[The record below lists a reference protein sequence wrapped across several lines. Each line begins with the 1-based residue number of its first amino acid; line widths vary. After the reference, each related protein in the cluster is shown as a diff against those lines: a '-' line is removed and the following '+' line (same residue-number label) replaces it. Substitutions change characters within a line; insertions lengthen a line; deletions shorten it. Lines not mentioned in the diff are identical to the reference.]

1 MSIARA
7 PVYTAILL
15 RNRKSFREPPMLK
28 RVIKYTLEVFVLYIF
43 ITMSAYAEKTDTVVL
58 VNGNIVTGEVK
69 SLEFGSLRYST
80 DSMGTV
86 NIDWED
92 IVNVTSNQDLQIE
105 LSDGQRYFGQ
115 LASPDDRFSV
125 RVKTASAV
133 FDFTMMEIVRI
144 TPIETGE
151 KFWQRL
157 DGSFSLGIQTQK
169 TSGVTTSNVAADISY
184 RAREYLVGLRLN
196 SSVTDQP
203 IEGTSV
209 RQTFQT
215 NYQRFR
221 GNRWFTDW
229 FTGWEKNDELGIQ
242 SRFSVGGALGRYIV
256 QTNRNQFSFTL
267 GLQAAAE
274 AFTGDDESTT
284 NAEGRIE
291 IRYLHRNLV
300 PETSINF
307 TTKIYPLL
315 DDLSRFR
322 AETDLSFRREFVEDL
337 FFEVSVGHSYL
348 SDPPIDS
355 ASTDYAVTTS
365 LGYSF

>member
-1 MSIARA
+1 
-7 PVYTAILL
+7 
-15 RNRKSFREPPMLK
+15 MLK
-28 RVIKYTLEVFVLYIF
+28 KDINKILQTIVLYSVIA
-43 ITMSAYAEKTDTVVL
+43 MPAYAEKTDIVVL
-58 VNGNIVTGEVK
+58 ANGNIVTGEVK

-92 IVNVTSNQDLQIE
+92 VVTVTSNQDLQVE
-105 LSDGQRYFGQ
+105 LTDGIRYYGH
-115 LASPDDRFSV
+115 LTSPEDRFSV
-125 RVKTASAV
+125 RIKTASAE
-133 FDFTMMEIVRI
+133 FDFTMTEIIRI
-144 TPIETGE
+144 TPIETAE

-157 DGSFSLGIQTQK
+157 DGSFSFGIQTQK
-169 TSGVTTSNVAADISY
+169 SSSITTSNLAADINY
-184 RAREYLVGLRLN
+184 RTREYLVGLRLN

-203 IEGTSV
+203 IEGTRV

-242 SRFSVGGALGRYIV
+242 SRVSLGGALGRYIV
-256 QTNRNQFSFTL
+256 QTNKNQFSLTL

-274 AFTGDDESTT
+274 AFTGNEESTT

-300 PETSINF
+300 PEASINF
-307 TTKIYPLL
+307 TTIIYPLL
-315 DDLSRFR
+315 EDLSKYR
-322 AETDLSFRREFVEDL
+322 AETDLSFKREFVEDL

-348 SDPPIDS
+348 SEPPVDS
-355 ASTDYAVTTS
+355 ASIDYAVTTS

>member
-1 MSIARA
+1 
-7 PVYTAILL
+7 
-15 RNRKSFREPPMLK
+15 MLM
-28 RVIKYTLEVFVLYIF
+28 RFIKLIVETIVLYVF
-43 ITMSAYAEKTDTVVL
+43 ITIPVHAEKTDIVVL
-58 VNGNIVTGEVK
+58 ANGNTVTGEVK
-69 SLEFGSLRYST
+69 SLEFGTLRYST

-86 NIDWED
+86 SIDWED

-115 LASPDDRFSV
+115 LTSPDDRFSV
-125 RVKTASAV
+125 RVKTASSV
-133 FDFTMMEIVRI
+133 FDFTITEIIRI

-151 KFWQRL
+151 NFWQRL
-157 DGSFSLGIQTQK
+157 DGSFSLGVQTQK
-169 TSGVTTSNVAADISY
+169 SSGVTTSNVAADISY
-184 RAREYLVGLRLN
+184 RTREYLVGLRLN

-203 IEGTSV
+203 IEGTKA

-221 GNRWFTDW
+221 DNRWFTDW

-242 SRFSVGGALGRYIV
+242 SRISLGGAMGRYLV
-256 QTNRNQFSFTL
+256 QTNRNQFSLTL

-274 AFTGDDESTT
+274 AFTGADDSTT

-315 DDLSRFR
+315 EDLSKYR
-322 AETDLSFRREFVEDL
+322 AETDLSFKREFVEDL

-348 SDPPIDS
+348 SDPPVDS
-355 ASTDYAVTTS
+355 ESSDYAVTTS

>member
-1 MSIARA
+1 M
-7 PVYTAILL
+7 P
-15 RNRKSFREPPMLK
+15 
-28 RVIKYTLEVFVLYIF
+28 
-43 ITMSAYAEKTDTVVL
+43 AYAEKTDIVVL
-58 VNGNIVTGEVK
+58 VNGNIVTGEIK
-69 SLEFGSLRYST
+69 SLEFGTLRYST

-86 NIDWED
+86 KIDWED

-115 LASPDDRFSV
+115 LTAPEDRFSV
-125 RVKTASAV
+125 RVKTASAE
-133 FDFTMMEIVRI
+133 FDFTMTDIVRI
-144 TPIETGE
+144 TPIETAD

-157 DGSFSLGIQTQK
+157 EGSFSLGMQTQK
-169 TSGVTTSNVAADISY
+169 SSGVTTSNVAADISY
-184 RAREYLVGLRLN
+184 RTREYLVGLRLN

-203 IEGTSV
+203 IEGTKA
-209 RQTFQT
+209 RQTFQA

-229 FTGWEKNDELGIQ
+229 FTGWERNDELGIQ
-242 SRFSVGGALGRYIV
+242 SRVSLGGALGRYFV
-256 QTNRNQFSFTL
+256 QTNRNQFSLTL

-274 AFTGDDESTT
+274 AFTSDAESTT

-291 IRYLHRNLV
+291 IRYLHRNLL
-300 PETSINF
+300 PETSVNF
-307 TTKIYPLL
+307 TTTIYPLL
-315 DDLSRFR
+315 DDLRKYR

-348 SDPPIDS
+348 SDPPVDS

>member
-1 MSIARA
+1 
-7 PVYTAILL
+7 
-15 RNRKSFREPPMLK
+15 MLK
-28 RVIKYTLEVFVLYIF
+28 KDVNKIIQITVLYVL
-43 ITMSAYAEKTDTVVL
+43 TAMPAHAEKTDIVVL
-58 VNGNIVTGEVK
+58 ANGNIVTGEVK
-69 SLEFGSLRYST
+69 SLEFGTLRYST

-86 NIDWED
+86 KIDWED
-92 IVNVTSNQDLQIE
+92 IVNVTSNQDMQIE
-105 LSDGQRYFGQ
+105 LTDGSRYYGH
-115 LASPDDRFSV
+115 LTSPDNRFSV
-125 RVKTASAV
+125 RVKTAGSV
-133 FDFTMMEIVRI
+133 FDFTMTEIVRI

-169 TSGVTTSNVAADISY
+169 SSGVTTSNVAADISY
-184 RAREYLVGLRLN
+184 RTRKYLVGLRLN

-203 IEGTSV
+203 IEGTKA
-209 RQTFQT
+209 RQTFQA

-242 SRFSVGGALGRYIV
+242 SRISVGGALGRYIV
-256 QTNRNQFSFTL
+256 QTNKNQFSLTL

-274 AFTGDDESTT
+274 AFTGEDESTT

-291 IRYLHRNLV
+291 IRYLHRNLL

-315 DDLSRFR
+315 EDLSKYR

-348 SDPPIDS
+348 SDPPADS
-355 ASTDYAVTTS
+355 ESTDYAVTTS